1 LIRSIGSNGAEVYLS
16 GIEFAHEQ
24 SMSPRVPV
32 QEVPMKQRFILAPD
46 GRYVLQTEEPYPGNV
61 VFRFRTVGSRSGAA
75 TFDELMWR
83 TGSEIQRSSA
93 QQAMEDYQSL
103 LLLCPALLAVDAMR
117 HPLTVDTR
125 NAQNGTLNFSY
136 TDSLGQLVS
145 VAVDASSG
153 SIESV
158 TTGNQHYRYS
168 AWRTKHGL
176 LQPARIEGNN
186 GGADST
192 WIDVDAT
199 AKQTFPDAD
208 FAIPAGYADGPPPLG
223 LHLASLG
230 HGAYR
235 VDGASSGYHTG
246 VVVGRN
252 CIALLD
258 PSVSVAEASNV
269 RHLVQQS
276 FPGRPIRYIV
286 LSHVHGD
293 HIAGLPVY
301 FEAEVKIIAGAEA
314 HVALKRRFPAMNL
327 NQLQELDQSSGS
339 NQSFRIDLGGKQ
351 LQVYPVQSTHASSM
365 LVSYDAQSR
374 TLFQGDLFFLPEVG
388 PTPPAFEGAE
398 ELASLISKNHWI
410 VGMIVGVHGRSGR
423 SDDLTESLALR
434 KAGRTFSTEPPILM
448 PSSS

>member
-1 LIRSIGSNGAEVYLS
+1 MNGGTEATRKRLQLARRFCRCLALSFIAAVTGTHGGAVAAVDPASDAQASVREALDHLIRSIGSNGAEVYLS

-158 TTGNQHYRYS
+158 TTGNQHYRS
-168 AWRTKHGL
+168 LHASKAITVV
-176 LQPARIEGNN
+176 RIQLG
-186 GGADST
+186 ST
-192 WIDVDAT
+192 WTRLQSKHSRTRISQFPPATRTDRRLWDCIWHRSATVHTESTVHPLDTTRVLLSDAT
-199 AKQTFPDAD
+199 A
-208 FAIPAGYADGPPPLG
+208 
-223 LHLASLG
+223 
-230 HGAYR
+230 
-235 VDGASSGYHTG
+235 
-246 VVVGRN
+246 
-252 CIALLD
+252 
-258 PSVSVAEASNV
+258 
-269 RHLVQQS
+269 
-276 FPGRPIRYIV
+276 
-286 LSHVHGD
+286 
-293 HIAGLPVY
+293 
-301 FEAEVKIIAGAEA
+301 
-314 HVALKRRFPAMNL
+314 
-327 NQLQELDQSSGS
+327 
-339 NQSFRIDLGGKQ
+339 
-351 LQVYPVQSTHASSM
+351 
-365 LVSYDAQSR
+365 SR
-374 TLFQGDLFFLPEVG
+374 C
-388 PTPPAFEGAE
+388 
-398 ELASLISKNHWI
+398 LI
-410 VGMIVGVHGRSGR
+410 
-423 SDDLTESLALR
+423 LR
-434 KAGRTFSTEPPILM
+434 
-448 PSSS
+448 

>member
-1 LIRSIGSNGAEVYLS
+1 
-16 GIEFAHEQ
+16 
-24 SMSPRVPV
+24 
-32 QEVPMKQRFILAPD
+32 
-46 GRYVLQTEEPYPGNV
+46 
-61 VFRFRTVGSRSGAA
+61 
-75 TFDELMWR
+75 
-83 TGSEIQRSSA
+83 
-93 QQAMEDYQSL
+93 
-103 LLLCPALLAVDAMR
+103 
-117 HPLTVDTR
+117 
-125 NAQNGTLNFSY
+125 
-136 TDSLGQLVS
+136 
-145 VAVDASSG
+145 
-153 SIESV
+153 
-158 TTGNQHYRYS
+158 
-168 AWRTKHGL
+168 
-176 LQPARIEGNN
+176 
-186 GGADST
+186 
-192 WIDVDAT
+192 
-199 AKQTFPDAD
+199 
-208 FAIPAGYADGPPPLG
+208 
-223 LHLASLG
+223 
-230 HGAYR
+230 
-235 VDGASSGYHTG
+235 
-246 VVVGRN
+246 
-252 CIALLD
+252 
-258 PSVSVAEASNV
+258 VSVAEASNV